1 MPVSRMAAHRSR
13 TRRAFARALPGRCT
27 SPICAIPTATKS
39 LDSIAFPPDLSR
51 IRIDEGRPERAALF
65 TSSVLQPVAQP
76 NRTAL
81 QHLAARQSHRGDR
94 RRYPGIAVARVENA
108 RRAPRAIDGGADCQT
123 DLVDQ
128 PGPQKGPV

>member
-1 MPVSRMAAHRSR
+1 MAARRSK
-13 TRRAFARALPGRCT
+13 TRRASARALPGRCT

-39 LDSIAFPPDLSR
+39 LDSIAFRPDLSR

-65 TSSVLQPVAQP
+65 TSSVLQPIAQP

-81 QHLAARQSHRGDR
+81 QHLAARQGHRCDR
-94 RRYPGIAVARVENA
+94 RRCAGIPVARVEDA
-108 RRAPRAIDGGADCQT
+108 RRALGAVDGWANRKA

-128 PGPQKGPV
+128 AGP